1 MDIQTNLEPQNPET
15 DGGLPQP
22 TLPPPTQPASPGG
35 QNTSLAVPVSIV
47 IAGALIAF
55 AVYSS
60 PNKIAAPTGAANNAA
75 ADVAGAVEL
84 RAVDNSDHIL
94 GNPNAQVKV
103 IEFSDTEC
111 PFCKRFH
118 TTMQQVMNEY
128 GKDGR
133 VAWVYRHLPLD
144 SLHPKARKEAEATE
158 CAFKL
163 GGNEKFWA
171 YLDKIFEVTPTNN
184 GLDLALLPKLA
195 SDLGIDKAA
204 FEQCL
209 NSGEFAAAITKS
221 IEEGTKA
228 GAQGTPYS
236 LVVTKSGKKLQINGA
251 LPYDSVKQ
259 IIDSALAEK

>member
-1 MDIQTNLEPQNPET
+1 MYMDTQTNLEPQNPEM

-22 TLPPPTQPASPGG
+22 ALPPPTP
-35 QNTSLAVPVSIV
+35 QNTNFAVPASIV

-55 AVYSS
+55 AVYTS
-60 PNKIAAPTGAANNAA
+60 PNKITPPTAVPSNNAA

-84 RAVDNSDHIL
+84 RNVDNSDHVL

-118 TTMQQVMNEY
+118 ATMQQVMDEY

-158 CAFKL
+158 CVFKL

-171 YLDKIFEVTPTNN
+171 YLNKIFEITPANN
-184 GLDLALLPKLA
+184 GLDHALLPKLA
-195 SDLGIDKAA
+195 ADLGIDRAA

-209 NSGEFAAAITKS
+209 SSGEFAEAITKS
-221 IEEGTKA
+221 VEEATKA

-236 LVVTKSGKKLQINGA
+236 LVVTKSGKKLPINGA
-251 LPYDSVKQ
+251 LPYESVKQ
-259 IIDSALAEK
+259 IIESALAEK